1 MGREKGSNCYW
12 VQGLF
17 WGGDKNVVELV
28 VILAQPCDNL
38 VTIQWFL
45 ELENKCGREKTI
57 RGKKVS
63 KKALGNAP
71 GEKKKLRNTAVREEV
86 VIPQARQKM
95 RRCCFM
101 LSVQV

>member
-1 MGREKGSNCYW
+1 MG
-12 VQGLF
+12 
-17 WGGDKNVVELV
+17 LV

-57 RGKKVS
+57 REKKVS

-71 GEKKKLRNTAVREEV
+71 GEKKVEKHGWERGGGYPPDQTENAAVLLYV
-86 VIPQARQKM
+86 
-95 RRCCFM
+95 
-101 LSVQV
+101 